1 MGALTLKSFPFILR
15 SWNVKNYDSINP
27 TDSFG
32 EETKVYEN
40 RNKIVKIE
48 PQFVNNANNPWLS
61 DKGRQFFDSIFS
73 NNDSSLK
80 SLISWKTVFLNFQ
93 KTFYIFDMCNF
104 KNVNKFY
111 YIIVFENLNVENLS
125 FLSSISQTYPFI
137 RVRRAESIKFNVDLE
152 TDHMVNNVM
161 SSPHLLSS
169 SLCLSVGMNS
179 RYEGS
184 LLNLKL
190 RQRYL
195 KGDFKF
201 FSIGSLLNLTFP
213 VKFMGS
219 NTLIFKLIACG
230 NHAVCQEITSASN
243 PLLITN
249 SEVFKKNNFQE
260 IFNIFKI
267 LKHVNVLNNVWNG
280 YNVLNSSLYE
290 TGLNNLGQFPAVF
303 SKDLLSFSF
312 IHIINVNL
320 NNVANFKK
328 VLESRLILNKSFSVQ
343 NSEKLLINQNL
354 STTCLNFNDSN
365 FLYIPNNVF
374 FDNQDT
380 FINTEG
386 LIKRTTKL
394 ILKKNVKTDW
404 QILRRFFKVWSS
416 STSLNISKLNSVV
429 VHYSDFKLF
438 DFKNFIGFQFYA
450 SKTLTSVNF
459 HLIDQTQKFSIFKNY
474 YRFKNPILKVF
485 NTKLKYWLDDFYTGG
500 KDKFCQNSLTLTRCS
515 MNYKEQITNFF

>member
-1 MGALTLKSFPFILR
+1 
-15 SWNVKNYDSINP
+15 
-27 TDSFG
+27 
-32 EETKVYEN
+32 
-40 RNKIVKIE
+40 
-48 PQFVNNANNPWLS
+48 
-61 DKGRQFFDSIFS
+61 
-73 NNDSSLK
+73 
-80 SLISWKTVFLNFQ
+80 
-93 KTFYIFDMCNF
+93 
-104 KNVNKFY
+104 
-111 YIIVFENLNVENLS
+111 
-125 FLSSISQTYPFI
+125 
-137 RVRRAESIKFNVDLE
+137 
-152 TDHMVNNVM
+152 
-161 SSPHLLSS
+161 
-169 SLCLSVGMNS
+169 
-179 RYEGS
+179 
-184 LLNLKL
+184 
-190 RQRYL
+190 
-195 KGDFKF
+195 
-201 FSIGSLLNLTFP
+201 
-213 VKFMGS
+213 
-219 NTLIFKLIACG
+219 
-230 NHAVCQEITSASN
+230 
-243 PLLITN
+243 
-249 SEVFKKNNFQE
+249 
-260 IFNIFKI
+260 
-267 LKHVNVLNNVWNG
+267 
-280 YNVLNSSLYE
+280 LYE

-394 ILKKNVKTDW
+394 IFKKNVKTDW

-429 VHYSDFKLF
+429 VHYSGFKLF